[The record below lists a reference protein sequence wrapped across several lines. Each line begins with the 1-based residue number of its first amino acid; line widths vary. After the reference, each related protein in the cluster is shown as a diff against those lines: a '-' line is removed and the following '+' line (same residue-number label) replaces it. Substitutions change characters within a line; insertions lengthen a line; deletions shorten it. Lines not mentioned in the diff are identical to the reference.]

1 LNKNLHRILN
11 EEQIKKDKVNQK
23 MAEMRRVLDEQIEE
37 KKKVKELERYIN
49 CEQARIW
56 KSDLENYKSTN
67 FQKGEDVSQ
76 II

>member
-1 LNKNLHRILN
+1 LNKNLHRILY
-11 EEQIKKDKVNQK
+11 EEQIKKDNVNQK

-49 CEQARIW
+49 SEQARIW

>member
-1 LNKNLHRILN
+1 MNKNLHRILY
-11 EEQIKKDKVNQK
+11 EEQIKKDNVNQK

-49 CEQARIW
+49 SEQARIW